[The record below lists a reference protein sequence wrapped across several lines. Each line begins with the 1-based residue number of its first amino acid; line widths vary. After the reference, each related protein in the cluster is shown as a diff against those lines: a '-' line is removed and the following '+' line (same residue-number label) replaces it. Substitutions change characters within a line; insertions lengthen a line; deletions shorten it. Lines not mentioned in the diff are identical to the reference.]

1 MTCFS
6 ECKPRIND
14 SAGAIYG
21 GIGGGLLCCFVL
33 TYFLSLKVPIIM
45 WVSYMN
51 ASMGPEAKKCPLT
64 EPVWSLHE
72 ICHNWILNWRIIY
85 IANATQVIFWISS
98 YLEGT
103 WGISKVRKSTM
114 VVYCVHTVLFFHS

>member
-64 EPVWSLHE
+64 EPV
-72 ICHNWILNWRIIY
+72 
-85 IANATQVIFWISS
+85 
-98 YLEGT
+98 
-103 WGISKVRKSTM
+103 
-114 VVYCVHTVLFFHS
+114 